1 MRQDVKGEGD
11 MSSQLR
17 ISRTLL
23 ALAVGIGLSSG
34 AAIAQDKAAAK
45 VQLPQQVVATGE
57 GDAAAAAA
65 TPTQEQLNKQL
76 AKMTS
81 ESDAA
86 LTIERRANGVEAVNL
101 EGQFMSVAI
110 ATPAANGGYVLGCAT
125 GESAVEHAKHA
136 QNVAAGKEPK
146 TLLRPVPKQQPVL
159 EEK

>member
-1 MRQDVKGEGD
+1 

-17 ISRTLL
+17 VSRTLL

-34 AAIAQDKAAAK
+34 AAIAQDKATAK
-45 VQLPQQVVATGE
+45 VQLPQQVVQNGE
-57 GDAAAAAA
+57 GDAVAASDAAKSA
-65 TPTQEQLNKQL
+65 APTQEQLNQQL

-86 LTIERRANGVEAVNL
+86 LTIERRADGVEAVNL

-110 ATPAANGGYVLGCAT
+110 ATPAANGGYVLGCST

-136 QNVAAGKEPK
+136 KDVADGKAPK
-146 TLLRPVPKQQPVL
+146 TLLRPAAKQQPVL